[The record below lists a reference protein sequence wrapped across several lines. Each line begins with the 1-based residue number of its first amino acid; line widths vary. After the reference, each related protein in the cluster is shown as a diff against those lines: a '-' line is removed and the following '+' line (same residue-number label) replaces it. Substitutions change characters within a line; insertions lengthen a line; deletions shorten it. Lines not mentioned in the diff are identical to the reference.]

1 MHMQRKVIMGYVDS
15 PTEECGLE
23 DLDSLQYV
31 SMYTLSENSCYKYI
45 ILFILSLS
53 QKDWQSGFLA
63 LTKA

>member
-1 MHMQRKVIMGYVDS
+1 MQRKVIMGYVDS

-53 QKDWQSGFLA
+53 
-63 LTKA
+63 